1 MKFPRPTLQRPTLI
15 LLSGIYILA
24 VLNASFWAKAGVM
37 FASYPLTFAAFL
49 TGITGLFLAFLLL
62 FSLPYITKPMLIF
75 FITSAAAA
83 SYFTDNLGTVITTDI
98 IVDSLTTTRNE
109 GRALLTRSLVQHLIL
124 YGLVPALIVCWI
136 EIESKPYWPLFKQ
149 NLKYAAG
156 LLLFAIVAFF
166 SNSASLISGI
176 RADRSIDTIFNP
188 LSPMVSVV
196 RGIREQYFTQP
207 VVVQKLGADATL
219 QLWANSQTKP
229 NLTVLVVGETA
240 RSMNFSLFGYARD
253 TNPELKKRND
263 LILFP
268 GATSCGTLT
277 ADSLP
282 CMFSN
287 LTRANFSRENA
298 AANENL
304 LNVLQYAGVKP
315 QWFEANTGSKGVAAL
330 LGETMLGMG
339 DDPRFCRNNECTDG
353 VLVEKL
359 KQILPTIEKSS
370 VIVLHQ
376 IGSHGPS
383 YFMRYPESF
392 KPFGPDC
399 RSSDFKQCTRDE
411 IINAYDNT
419 IAFTDKTLA
428 DIINVLLAADDHITS
443 SMIYMSDHGES
454 LGELGLYLHGLPY
467 FMAPPEQTQVPFIAW
482 ASPAYLASRNTNLD
496 CMRKRTNEA
505 SSHDNFFHSVLG
517 FAGVTTSVYQP
528 EMDVFS
534 QCWGNVSN

>member
-1 MKFPRPTLQRPTLI
+1 MTFSRPTLNRPVLI

-37 FASYPLTFAAFL
+37 FAGYPLAFAAFL
-49 TGITGLFLAFLLL
+49 IGITGFFLAFLLL
-62 FSLPYITKPMLIF
+62 FSSPYITKPVLVF
-75 FITSAAAA
+75 FIIGSAAA

-109 GRALLTRSLVQHLIL
+109 GRALLTQSLVQHLFIF
-124 YGLVPALIVCWI
+124 GIIPAFVVCWVRVQ
-136 EIESKPYWPLFKQ
+136 SKPYWTLVKL
-149 NLKYAAG
+149 NLKYAAA
-156 LLLFAIVAFF
+156 LLLIAVVAFF
-166 SNSASLISGI
+166 SSSASLISGV

-188 LSPMVSVV
+188 LSPLVSVV
-196 RGIREQYFTQP
+196 RGVREQYFTKP
-207 VVVQKLGADATL
+207 VVVQKLGVDATL
-219 QLWANSQTKP
+219 QPWAKP

-240 RSMNFSLFGYARD
+240 RSMNFSLFGYGRD
-253 TNPELKKRND
+253 TNPELKKRDD

-268 GATSCGTLT
+268 GAASCGTLT

-330 LGETMLGMG
+330 LGETMLGVG

-359 KQILPTIEKSS
+359 KQILPTLQGSS

-376 IGSHGPS
+376 IGSHGPA
-383 YFMRYPESF
+383 YFMRYPENF

-411 IINAYDNT
+411 IVNAYDNT

-428 DIINVLLAADDHITS
+428 EIISVLANADDRITS

-454 LGELGLYLHGLPY
+454 LGEFGLYLHGIPY
-467 FMAPPEQTQVPFIAW
+467 FMAPPEQTQIPFIAW
-482 ASPAYLASRNTNLD
+482 ASPSYLAARNTSLD
-496 CMRKRTNEA
+496 CLRKRTNEP
-505 SSHDNFFHSVLG
+505 SSHDNFFHTVLG
-517 FAGVTTSVYQP
+517 LTGVSSTVYKP
-528 EMDVFS
+528 ALDVFS
-534 QCWGNVSN
+534 QCWGNVPN